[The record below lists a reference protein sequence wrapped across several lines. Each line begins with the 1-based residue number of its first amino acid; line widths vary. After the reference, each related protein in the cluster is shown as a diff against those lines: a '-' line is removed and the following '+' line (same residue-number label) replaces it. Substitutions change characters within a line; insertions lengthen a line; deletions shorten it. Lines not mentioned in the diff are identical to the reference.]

1 MGKGVDGWVVGS
13 QVVMQRLSA
22 ALIVGLAIAAVG
34 WTAGAL
40 GGWLPWLMLEV
51 GLGETGGVEA
61 GMAVQATLTAL
72 LVGLCFFLPASERVM
87 RLEQSHRDFRVSMR
101 DVARAYQAVHSAD
114 RDDAFELKS
123 EFDSVRD
130 RIMWLRNHAGLGDL
144 EPEILELAAQM
155 SHESRDLAE
164 LWSVERIERARS
176 FLRERQEEAQRFQDR
191 VEHAHASCREIR
203 RWLEAVEGEEAAA
216 HARGAD
222 LAAELADLMPRLGL
236 ELTERPPRV
245 QHLGVAAE

>member
-1 MGKGVDGWVVGS
+1 MGTGIEGWFLGS
-13 QVVMQRLSA
+13 QRVMQRLAA
-22 ALIVGLAIAAVG
+22 ALIVGLAVAAFG

-40 GGWLPWLMLEV
+40 GGWLPWLTLQV
-51 GLGETGGVEA
+51 GLGEAGVVDA

-72 LVGLCFFLPASERVM
+72 LVGLCFFLPANARMM

-101 DVARAYQAVHSAD
+101 DVARAYQAVHAAD

-130 RIMWLRNHAGLGDL
+130 RIIWLRSHAGLGDL

-164 LWSVERIERARS
+164 LWSTERIERARN

-203 RWLEAVEGEEAAA
+203 RWLDGVEVEEAAA
-216 HARGAD
+216 RARGAE
-222 LAAELADLMPRLGL
+222 LASELADLMPRLGL
-236 ELTERPPRV
+236 ELAERPLPV
-245 QHLGVAAE
+245 HHLGVAAE